1 MTTVRTT
8 RAREGFRLPDPPER
22 EPDEMTS
29 VKHLTVTGSA
39 HYLVQHLG
47 NPDTTLV
54 SAELYIS
61 QSPGSGR
68 SGRRRPDLLIAFDVD
83 PEAYYRSN
91 GYIITEQG
99 KPPDFVLEVA
109 SESTSETDLGSK
121 RNDYARFGIPEY
133 WRFDETGEYYG
144 ERLAGERLVDGE
156 YRAIPIEQL
165 AEDILQG
172 HSDVLDLDIRW
183 HDGHLEWY
191 DPATGRHI
199 VTLEEE
205 RAARI
210 RAENRVADERSR
222 ADEAEARV
230 RELEEEL
237 RRLR

>member
-29 VKHLTVTGSA
+29 VKHLSVTGSA

-47 NPDTTLV
+47 NTDITLV

-68 SGRRRPDLLIAFDVD
+68 SRRRRPDLLIAFDVD

-91 GYIITEQG
+91 GYVISEQG

-109 SESTSETDLGSK
+109 SESTAERDLGVK
-121 RNDYARFGIPEY
+121 RDYYARFGILEY

-199 VTLEEE
+199 MTLEEE
-205 RAARI
+205 RAAQI
-210 RAENRVADERSR
+210 RAENCVADERSR